1 MMVPVGNTAQRPANT
16 AGMIRYNTTLNT
28 LEAANGVYWANVGS
42 GSSSTGGVSWQTVQN
57 SSFIAVAMAA
67 ATVAAAQW
75 QTMGA
80 FWQRSSVAG
89 SSQAVQNPMESSLH
103 FMNASSAEC

>member
-1 MMVPVGNTAQRPANT
+1 LFVVVVATE
-16 AGMIRYNTTLNT
+16 
-28 LEAANGVYWANVGS
+28 EA
-42 GSSSTGGVSWQTVQN
+42 

-75 QTMGA
+75 QTIGA

-89 SSQAVQNPMESSLH
+89 SSQAV
-103 FMNASSAEC
+103 

>member
-1 MMVPVGNTAQRPANT
+1 LFAVVVATE
-16 AGMIRYNTTLNT
+16 
-28 LEAANGVYWANVGS
+28 EA
-42 GSSSTGGVSWQTVQN
+42 
-57 SSFIAVAMAA
+57 SSFIAVVMAA

-89 SSQAVQNPMESSLH
+89 SSQAVQNPMETSLH
-103 FMNASSAEC
+103 FMTVSSAEC